1 MGDDDVM
8 AVIVQDEAIVKVPQ
22 PDRGAPVPRVAAV
35 GVLHVLLGL
44 ANHCLVTPSIGTDV
58 VAA

>member
-1 MGDDDVM
+1 M
-8 AVIVQDEAIVKVPQ
+8 ALIVEYEVGVEVAWSDQ
-22 PDRGAPVPRVAAV
+22 GAPVPRVAAV

-44 ANHCLVTPSIGTDV
+44 ANHCLVMPSIGADI